1 MSVAVDKFGY
11 KLPYAKIFGGA
22 TALTP
27 DQFRYFLKI
36 ERDTK
41 YCFGDTTT
49 LKSDQ
54 FRLSL
59 FWKPNKR
66 IFGVSSKVKSSIIQ
80 LLMFLLR
87 RLNGFSNV
95 FWGWGGEDDDMAARV
110 QSQGE
115 FSQMSSNRGF
125 GSALSA
131 ANLGMRIER
140 YSEEI
145 ARYRM
150 IKHKPEKPNKMRWSL
165 LKSSKRRFVIGVFEN
180 LIFYSSRENE
190 IKNCDGNAG

>member
-27 DQFRYFLKI
+27 DQFRYFLKY
-36 ERDTK
+36 K
-41 YCFGDTTT
+41 YKYKSDSKYYFGDTTA
-49 LKSDQ
+49 LKPDQ
-54 FRLSL
+54 FRFSL
-59 FWKPNKR
+59 FWNKR
-66 IFGVSSKVKSSIIQ
+66 IFGVSSKVKLSIIQ

-115 FSQMSSNRGF
+115 FSQMSSN
-125 GSALSA
+125 
-131 ANLGMRIER
+131 
-140 YSEEI
+140 
-145 ARYRM
+145 
-150 IKHKPEKPNKMRWSL
+150 
-165 LKSSKRRFVIGVFEN
+165 
-180 LIFYSSRENE
+180 
-190 IKNCDGNAG
+190 

>member
-36 ERDTK
+36 K
-41 YCFGDTTT
+41 YESDSKYSFGDTTA
-49 LKSDQ
+49 LKPDQ
-54 FRLSL
+54 FRFSL
-59 FWKPNKR
+59 FWNKR
-66 IFGVSSKVKSSIIQ
+66 IFGVSSKVKLSIIQ
-80 LLMFLLR
+80 LFMFLLR

-115 FSQMSSNRGF
+115 FSQMSSN
-125 GSALSA
+125 
-131 ANLGMRIER
+131 
-140 YSEEI
+140 
-145 ARYRM
+145 
-150 IKHKPEKPNKMRWSL
+150 
-165 LKSSKRRFVIGVFEN
+165 
-180 LIFYSSRENE
+180 
-190 IKNCDGNAG
+190 